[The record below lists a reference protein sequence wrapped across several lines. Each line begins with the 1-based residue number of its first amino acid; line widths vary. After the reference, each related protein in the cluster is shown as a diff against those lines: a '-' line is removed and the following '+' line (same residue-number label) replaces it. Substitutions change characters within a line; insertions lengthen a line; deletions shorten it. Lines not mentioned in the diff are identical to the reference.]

1 LANSDVLLYLEMKTD
16 VGQVNDLAA
25 AVAKLIREFGFTE
38 RVLVESF
45 DLPALAILKGLD
57 PTIRLAPLFQA
68 TLSRPLS
75 LLNGSTMV
83 DLARQLGA
91 DEIALNR
98 KLIRPGTVA
107 RAAACSMPTVAW
119 TVDDPRWVR
128 RARSL
133 GLKGLMTN
141 DPDKMLKARDLL

>member
-1 LANSDVLLYLEMKTD
+1 MKTD
-16 VGQVNDLAA
+16 VGQANDLAA
-25 AVAKLIREFGFTE
+25 AVAELIREFGFRQ

-57 PTIRLAPLFQA
+57 PTIRLAPLFEA

-75 LLNGSTMV
+75 LLNGSRIV

-107 RAAACSMPTVAW
+107 RAAAYSMPTVAW
-119 TVDDPRWVR
+119 TVDDPGWIR